1 MSIKHARWALKDYV
15 ERLECDLEE
24 EGMGRH
30 QREHWQL
37 LLETARTGLA
47 ELDAL
52 EVAAQGYMRGHETAD
67 EARALLAAIAS
78 ESQKR
83 EGGP

>member
-1 MSIKHARWALKDYV
+1 MSIKHARWALNDYV
-15 ERLECDLEE
+15 ERLECDLEDVS
-24 EGMGRH
+24 MGRH
-30 QREHWQL
+30 EREHLRRQL
-37 LLETARTGLA
+37 KAARLGLD

-52 EVAAQGYMRGHETAD
+52 EVAAQRYIQSWETAD

-83 EGGP
+83 EGP

>member
-15 ERLECDLEE
+15 ERLECDLED

-30 QREHWQL
+30 QREHWQHQ
-37 LLETARTGLA
+37 LETARKGLA

-52 EVAAQGYMRGHETAD
+52 EVAAQRYMQGHETAD
-67 EARALLAAIAS
+67 EARALLATIAS
-78 ESQKR
+78 ERKKR
-83 EGGP
+83 EEP